1 MDLKDLMG
9 SPNKGDK
16 NQEDYTLNARD
27 KKQISSILNKID
39 KRLSSIEKNNT
50 SNEDFKKQIINN
62 LDEFHVALSHNV
74 REELKPQQIEKSIKI
89 VLNKFQDEINQYKAD
104 NQTLNRQNKQYL
116 KDYQK
121 LEEVSASKEQSAIK
135 ARTDKTKAEN
145 DLQTLRL
152 QYEQIKTQLDSQENQ
167 YNKYQNILE
176 LANSDATAKE
186 HIKRILEILIMMDD
200 FSAVSDPSDPIIN
213 HKFEV
218 HLAGM
223 IGRLIVKCGIKEDGR
238 YKDLIKKANE
248 KLEYYSI
255 LEPQPIYGSSMC
267 SVNDNLEKTLKGN
280 TTASMAIREYITL
293 TVQNN
298 KYPEVIV
305 KAIVDAS

>member
-9 SPNKGDK
+9 SPNKGEK
-16 NQEDYTLNARD
+16 KQEDYTLNARD

-39 KRLSSIEKNNT
+39 KRLTSIEKNNT

-167 YNKYQNILE
+167 YSKYQNILE

-223 IGRLIVKCGIKEDGR
+223 IGRLIVKCGIKEDGL